1 MRRLLC
7 IMMIILLVLCGS
19 VDVLAVEEAEDEVPS
34 EVIESVEQ
42 EDNAD
47 APAEVEEVEQ
57 EEINETPE
65 EVEEIE
71 QEEEVPLPV
80 EEDVVEDEAPSDIPV
95 EEDILD
101 SPVETVVEPD
111 LLEEPEIDGFIEL
124 EGVSDGDV
132 VTVIVPYAN
141 ISSSYGVGTS
151 NISIF
156 GPIASKLSYGVH
168 YVYYREGQY
177 NYCLAYSSDLVYED
191 GVFSSET
198 ATVVTYNTYSGSSGQ
213 ASFSVSTERNFTL
226 SPGNYLVWSDLGDY
240 PTLYERG
247 GEDYAKTACIILA
260 SFGIYY
266 LFERLWH
273 SIRQRYLDVGRSG
286 Y

>member
-7 IMMIILLVLCGS
+7 VMMIMLLVLCGS
-19 VDVLAVEEAEDEVPS
+19 GNVLAIEGAVETETA
-34 EVIESVEQ
+34 ESVE
-42 EDNAD
+42 EITEPED
-47 APAEVEEVEQ
+47 APSEP
-57 EEINETPE
+57 IE
-65 EVEEIE
+65 EVEENE
-71 QEEEVPLPV
+71 PEEEAPPPID
-80 EEDVVEDEAPSDIPV
+80 ENVVEDEIPPDV
-95 EEDILD
+95 SLEEDILD
-101 SPVETVVEPD
+101 APVETVDLPE
-111 LLEEPEIDGFIEL
+111 LLEEPETDGYIEF

-132 VTVIVPYAN
+132 VTVVVPYAS
-141 ISSSYGVGTS
+141 ISSSYGIGTS

-156 GPIASKLSYGVH
+156 GPIASKLPYGVH

-177 NYCLAYSSDLVYED
+177 DYCLAYSSDLVYENGRFTAD
-191 GVFSSET
+191 S
-198 ATVVTYNTYSGSSGQ
+198 ATVVTYSTYTSGGGQ
-213 ASFSVSTERNFTL
+213 AHFTVSEERNFSL

-247 GEDYAKTACIILA
+247 GEDYAKTACVILA

-273 SIRQRYLDVGRSG
+273 SIRQRYFDVGRPG